1 MRTKTAATPE
11 TPQSLLRALRAD
23 CGTWQWTAIRLE
35 ELTGKRFDR
44 ALLNRVARG
53 KQSAPN
59 SLLLA
64 LGLPV
69 TAPAPVCPVHGVVHT
84 AKRCPKAAPQWDYG
98 EWRRDNLGRLLA
110 IVTWAQWP
118 APARGKWP
126 KGALR

>member
-1 MRTKTAATPE
+1 M
-11 TPQSLLRALRAD
+11 RAD

-84 AKRCPKAAPQWDYG
+84 AKRCPKAAPLDYAA
-98 EWRRDNLGRLLA
+98 WRTAHLPTLLRMVA
-110 IVTWAQWP
+110 WAETPKEQ
-118 APARGKWP
+118 RGAWE
-126 KGALR
+126 R

>member
-84 AKRCPKAAPQWDYG
+84 AKRCPKAAPPDYDQWRAANMNAI
-98 EWRRDNLGRLLA
+98 RRVVD
-110 IVTWAQWP
+110 WAGG
-118 APARGKWP
+118 AR
-126 KGALR
+126 